1 MRQNSGFYNVL
12 TVTSLH
18 KEILI
23 NGENQLFVYSLC
35 LNNERFNR

>member
-1 MRQNSGFYNVL
+1 MRQNSEFYNVL

-35 LNNERFNR
+35 LNKERFNR